1 MDEDINSKIGNTLK
15 NRTKQVAK
23 MILKKSMKPLLIGA
37 GIFLIVVIIISV
49 VTWYIKKHDTK
60 EDDKDP
66 KNAPAAVRNYMSD
79 TSIDEN
85 GNITAGKSIQEFWD
99 EIRQSGNRATAY
111 LNSAE
116 ELGKLIYAARAL
128 EYPDTRKN
136 PDEAIQWN
144 DLDIN
149 SKEIQGIVKFK
160 RALANGKNISMTYV
174 NPTEFQELINK
185 YQSSGD
191 VKDRNEALKHFTIEK
206 TSSTSNGDTGTA
218 GKVPSLR
225 GMVFMGD
232 SILSTF
238 NEFKGNELKNQEGAI
253 LMYKS
258 GCNASYFTGKKTVDH
273 NDYNTIETS
282 DGHFDWNA
290 NFQKVSNPTGFY
302 LMLGQNALFNDDRID
317 EIDELVKKIRSN
329 YPTPPIFISSVLH
342 YIDSDGSAKKKA
354 AEMNEELK
362 EYCNRN
368 DNVYFSDILR
378 GYNDN
383 LEALTKSDNDHPNEK
398 GVQILLDNIKANI
411 VGSSSSLQEILKYAC
426 SWRGKITYEFGG
438 KNLLKDGGTSDCSHF
453 VHRVFGHFG
462 VMDNSDG
469 GFVHSYDWGEGA
481 PGTVKIGTDISKA
494 SPGDVI
500 WENYSRDA
508 NHVSIYLGNGKRI
521 ECAAGKGDRKAVG
534 VTNVPK
540 KINQILHFS
549 QFPTDTSAYF
559 DPETGILHSS
569 NNVSTSNSGSTSYTS
584 TSTTSVNTTSNA
596 SGTGITASTI
606 EDIAKTN
613 RNYNNDAL
621 DADIKISTQKK
632 MSNPFQNNREYRSS
646 QSACYDG
653 KYIIHFQNKNYGSVD
668 ASSRGGR
675 IAWTNIETGDI
686 DYTVEV
692 GEEGGHGDGLAY
704 DSERN
709 MVLKYSSSGEGNLL
723 QIDNNTKTIVG
734 HTKMSSNSADMT
746 YLNTIKQ
753 LVALDN
759 HKFVYMKYDQAKNE
773 YVKQKEFVVEN
784 LNINTGLQGIG
795 TDGQVIYVADSAP
808 GSSSSNYR
816 VWTFTLDGKRVEEH
830 RIGSGYDDCEV
841 EAALSDNQGRLWMI
855 CNQHIYSVKNYKAN
869 PANVNPGSSS
879 TTTSST
885 ANMTYQVKVA
895 TWSER
900 QDKVSSNDPE
910 VSSYDTG
917 MIPSMTTTTIPYQA
931 IVSKYKM
938 PFNYLWTMLV
948 YSNDKNYTFDLA
960 DLVKNSKIE
969 ITIHDNLNETTNIVT
984 DTYTDYTKIHAEAD
998 VNISYENVSYVT
1010 DYVTD
1015 PVTNTVNQSTREIVS
1030 DSSTTKHGKGDG
1042 DKSVSYKV
1050 VQTTITKTNTL
1061 DIALTLADAW
1071 CTKYEKKYTYNKPN
1085 TTESNS
1091 STNLE
1096 DIPEDP
1102 YTNQGELGG
1111 QEGKVDE
1118 DAKNQARASD
1128 RRNLHVT
1135 GRENEFATYQTTRI
1149 NRVKNTYTKMTTSS
1163 YFSAGGTN
1171 IDRSEITTASTPK
1184 TGSLNPANYAA
1195 LIEPSTHRDGNNPL
1209 QGFCLV
1215 GDDMVAYV
1223 ILHYSGGEHCT
1234 LYLADINTMQ
1244 IYDKMEGFVGHGNTI
1259 AYDSVTGDIIFP
1271 ESGSKIGLV
1280 TVNKSTRK
1288 FENRRA
1294 ISPPQQA
1301 YYPSFMAYNA
1311 THDLF
1316 IANAKVYTRQAFYSG
1331 GSPIKNLE
1339 NPILNKRHNYAGSTS
1354 YGNHVYYYFAEGYG
1368 HSKNYFVV
1376 CDLNT
1381 GKQVEIIR
1389 DDMARESEEASF
1401 SSDGTLYTAYAE
1413 SGPTFYKTDYNY
1425 FADNNIDKSNVNPN
1439 GSSTANEFA
1448 RYNTGGEYTEKTS
1461 FEKVFNSHYNARSN
1475 ILSATGWLF
1484 EALEQN
1490 KDTSKMV
1497 DLTKYLLY
1505 KATGQNFGV
1514 TEFNFEEYD
1523 PDGFNQVSSGIYGNT
1538 PQEKVW
1544 FALRGAGFS
1553 EYAVAG
1559 AMGNIEAESGFR
1571 QDAIEGGTGIGFGL
1585 CQWSFG
1591 RRTQL
1596 ENYAKSKGKEPSDIE
1611 VQIEFLLGELTPGG
1625 GADGYANYQFGS
1637 NGENWKNASSVDQAT
1652 ELYCRYFERPNMA
1665 VAHMDRR
1672 KEAANKYYNEF
1683 HGKTAPTG
1691 GTGSG
1696 TAISACQSV
1705 SQYIYG
1711 KNITYSIEGKKLIYG
1726 NIDRCYNESNYMCC
1740 ATYVSCVLYKSG
1752 LLSANQINKY
1762 NYHYTGSGGIPDM
1775 LQAAGWRKVSVN
1787 EAQPGDVV
1795 NIYGYHVLI
1804 YAGGDLYWDETT
1816 CVICKGKTRT
1826 NAAKSG
1832 FSYYKNSSHGEVQ
1845 VWRAP
1850 GK

>member
-37 GIFLIVVIIISV
+37 GIFLVVVVIISV

-160 RALANGKNISMTYV
+160 RALADGKNISMTYV

-258 GCNASYFTGKKTVDH
+258 GCNASYFTGKETVD
-273 NDYNTIETS
+273 NSDYNTIETS

-302 LMLGQNALFNDDRID
+302 LMLGQNALFKGDRID

-362 EYCNRN
+362 EYCNKN

-398 GVQILLDNIKANI
+398 GVQVLLDNIKGNI
-411 VGSSSSLQEILKYAC
+411 IGSSSSLQEILKYAC

-462 VMDNSDG
+462 VMDNSDS

-500 WENYSRDA
+500 WENYSRDS

-521 ECAAGKGDRKAVG
+521 ECAAGKGERKAVG

-569 NNVSTSNSGSTSYTS
+569 TSGSGNSSTS
-584 TSTTSVNTTSNA
+584 TSTSTSGSATGTAIVEEAEKYVGNLPYVWGGQSLTTGADCSGFCWAILKKLGLYSGGRLTTIGFETAGTEVA
-596 SGTGITASTI
+596 SLSQAQAGDMLVFGPSKGNSIHMGIYDGQGGMIHEPHTRAKATHISSIGRNDLLTIRRFADSAGTSGITASTP
-606 EDIAKTN
+606 EEIAKIPRT
-613 RNYNNDAL
+613 YNSDAL
-621 DADIKISTQKK
+621 NVEKGINTQLK
-632 MSNPFQNNREYRSS
+632 MSNPFSDNREYRAS

-653 KYIIHFQNKNYGSVD
+653 TYILHFQNKNYGSVS
-668 ASSRGGR
+668 ASSKGGR
-675 IAWTNIETGDI
+675 VAWTNLQTGSI
-686 DYTVEV
+686 DFTVEV
-692 GEEGGHGDGLAY
+692 GAEGGHGDGLAY

-723 QIDNNTKTIVG
+723 QIDNNTKTIAG
-734 HTKMSSNSADMT
+734 HTKMASNSADIT
-746 YLNTIKQ
+746 YLNSLKQ
-753 LVALDN
+753 LVALDGD
-759 HKFVYMKYDQAKNE
+759 KLIFMKYDQAKNE
-773 YVKQKEFVVEN
+773 YVKQSEVQVQN
-784 LNINTGLQGIG
+784 LHINDGLQGIG
-795 TDGQVIYVADSAP
+795 TDGQVIYVADSSP
-808 GSSSSNYR
+808 GKSNER
-816 VWTFTLDGKRVEEH
+816 VWTISLDGKVVEEH
-830 RIGSGYDDCEV
+830 RLGNGFNGGKEV
-841 EAALSDNQGRLWMI
+841 ESALSDNQGNLWLI
-855 CNQHIYSVKNYKAN
+855 CPQYIHKVTNYKAN
-869 PANVNPGSSS
+869 PANVNPGGSSES
-879 TTTSST
+879 NT

-1096 DIPEDP
+1096 DIPEDS

-1111 QEGKVDE
+1111 QEGKVDA
-1118 DAKNQARASD
+1118 DAINQARASD

-1135 GRENEFATYQTTRI
+1135 GRENQFATYQTTRI

-1171 IDRSEITTASTPK
+1171 IARSEITTASTPK

-1195 LIEPSTHRDGNNPL
+1195 LIEPSTHRNPL

-1389 DDMARESEEASF
+1389 DDMARERKHLFQVME
-1401 SSDGTLYTAYAE
+1401 LYIQLMQKVDQHFIKQIITILQTIILINRMLIRMEVVQLMNLLDITQVA
-1413 SGPTFYKTDYNY
+1413 
-1425 FADNNIDKSNVNPN
+1425 NIQK
-1439 GSSTANEFA
+1439 
-1448 RYNTGGEYTEKTS
+1448 KQ
-1461 FEKVFNSHYNARSN
+1461 
-1475 ILSATGWLF
+1475 
-1484 EALEQN
+1484 AL
-1490 KDTSKMV
+1490 K
-1497 DLTKYLLY
+1497 KYL
-1505 KATGQNFGV
+1505 
-1514 TEFNFEEYD
+1514 
-1523 PDGFNQVSSGIYGNT
+1523 
-1538 PQEKVW
+1538 
-1544 FALRGAGFS
+1544 
-1553 EYAVAG
+1553 
-1559 AMGNIEAESGFR
+1559 
-1571 QDAIEGGTGIGFGL
+1571 
-1585 CQWSFG
+1585 
-1591 RRTQL
+1591 
-1596 ENYAKSKGKEPSDIE
+1596 
-1611 VQIEFLLGELTPGG
+1611 
-1625 GADGYANYQFGS
+1625 
-1637 NGENWKNASSVDQAT
+1637 
-1652 ELYCRYFERPNMA
+1652 
-1665 VAHMDRR
+1665 
-1672 KEAANKYYNEF
+1672 
-1683 HGKTAPTG
+1683 
-1691 GTGSG
+1691 
-1696 TAISACQSV
+1696 TAI
-1705 SQYIYG
+1705 IM
-1711 KNITYSIEGKKLIYG
+1711 
-1726 NIDRCYNESNYMCC
+1726 R
-1740 ATYVSCVLYKSG
+1740 
-1752 LLSANQINKY
+1752 
-1762 NYHYTGSGGIPDM
+1762 
-1775 LQAAGWRKVSVN
+1775 
-1787 EAQPGDVV
+1787 EA
-1795 NIYGYHVLI
+1795 I
-1804 YAGGDLYWDETT
+1804 
-1816 CVICKGKTRT
+1816 
-1826 NAAKSG
+1826 
-1832 FSYYKNSSHGEVQ
+1832 F
-1845 VWRAP
+1845 
-1850 GK
+1850 